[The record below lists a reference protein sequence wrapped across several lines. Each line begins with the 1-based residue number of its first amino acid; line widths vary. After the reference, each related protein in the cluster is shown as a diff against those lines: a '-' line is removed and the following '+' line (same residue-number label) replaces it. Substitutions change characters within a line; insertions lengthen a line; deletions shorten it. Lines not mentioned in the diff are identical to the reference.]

1 MNPSLQ
7 KLDST
12 NYPCLQLNVSKQMR
26 IFQAFLSSL
35 SILSILILFQSALWV
50 LAVLVFG
57 ICVLIL
63 LQKYA
68 CLFSVKWF
76 NKVVQLQYHSN
87 GMWAVKYKQGQY
99 YVAYQL
105 VKPFICKWFCI
116 LYLRVPSSKRKITV
130 FIHKDSI
137 PTKKFQLLLYLLR

>member
-1 MNPSLQ
+1 MNQSSQ

-12 NYPCLQLNVSKQMR
+12 NYPCLQLNVSKQLR

-35 SILSILILFQSALWV
+35 SILSILLLFQGGLWF
-50 LAVLVFG
+50 LPVLVLI
-57 ICVLIL
+57 ICALIL

-68 CLFSVKWF
+68 GLFNAKWF
-76 NKVVQLQYHSN
+76 NKVVQLQHHSN
-87 GMWAVKYKQGQY
+87 GMWTVKYQQGQY